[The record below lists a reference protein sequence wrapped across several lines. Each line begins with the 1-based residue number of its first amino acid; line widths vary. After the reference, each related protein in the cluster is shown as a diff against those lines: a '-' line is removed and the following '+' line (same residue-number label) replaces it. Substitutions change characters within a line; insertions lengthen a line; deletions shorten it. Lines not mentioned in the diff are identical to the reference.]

1 METTSQTLK
10 SLENWTTKALNKV
23 KILNKSHWLNF
34 LKKMTK
40 LTGWKLFADRTA
52 KFPLKALCTFKES

>member
-23 KILNKSHWLNF
+23 KMLNKSHWLNF
-34 LKKMTK
+34 FEENDQTY
-40 LTGWKLFADRTA
+40 R
-52 KFPLKALCTFKES
+52 LKALC

>member
-1 METTSQTLK
+1 MEKTSQTLK

-23 KILNKSHWLNF
+23 KMLNKSHWLNF

-40 LTGWKLFADRTA
+40 LTG
-52 KFPLKALCTFKES
+52 